1 MQPDDTIATRASLL
15 GRLKDREDLASWQE
29 FFDTYWRLIY
39 TVATKAG
46 LSEEEAQEVVQDTV
60 LSVAN
65 KVGEF
70 RYDPQV
76 CSFKTWMLRI
86 TRWRIIDRIR
96 RRDREVAALG
106 HRVHR
111 RDVEPSPHLSEPLP
125 NEEPDRTAT
134 LDRLPDPAGVD
145 LGRIWEEEWQQ
156 NLFTAAL
163 ESLRHRIQPDQF
175 QIFHLYMV
183 KRLPVTQVARITG
196 VSVASVYVAKHRV
209 AALLKKEVH
218 RLESIMTEPSSDSA
232 PS

>member
-1 MQPDDTIATRASLL
+1 MQTDDTIATRASLL

-70 RYDPQV
+70 RYDPKV

-111 RDVEPSPHLSEPLP
+111 RDVEPSPNLP
-125 NEEPDRTAT
+125 ERLPDEEPDRTAT

-145 LGRIWEEEWQQ
+145 LGKIWEEEWQQ
-156 NLFTAAL
+156 NLFAAAL
-163 ESLRHRIQPDQF
+163 ESLRNRIKPEQF
-175 QIFHLYMV
+175 QIFHLCTV
-183 KRLPVTQVARITG
+183 KQLPVTQVARIAG
-196 VSVASVYVAKHRV
+196 VSIASVYVVKHRV
-209 AALLKKEVH
+209 ATLLKEEVR
-218 RLESIMTEPSSDSA
+218 RLESTMTEPGSDS
-232 PS
+232 PGS